1 MSPIKKKYKKNGRN
15 IKLRTK
21 IIAVIVILFVIVMG
35 LAYWNLQERT
45 AKIQKEQ
52 QQVEQKI
59 KDAKNKKT
67 ELKKEK
73 KYINTKEFI
82 EKTAREKFGL
92 FYPDEYVVKSKE

>member
-1 MSPIKKKYKKNGRN
+1 MSPIKKNGRN
-15 IKLRTK
+15 IKPRTK
-21 IIAVIVILFVIVMG
+21 IIAVIVILFVIIMG
-35 LAYWNLQERT
+35 LAYWNLEERT
-45 AKIQKEQ
+45 VKIQREQ

>member
-1 MSPIKKKYKKNGRN
+1 VSPIKKKYKKNGRN